1 MIILLVVLVLLFSF
15 IIMAVQDTSL
25 KLLLVII
32 SIIFLFLS
40 SYNLGIKVENQ
51 RIIKESPIG
60 EIINVITREEVI
72 KSISFEDSVYNYI
85 KSLNIKHPDVV
96 FKQARIESG
105 NFTSDI
111 FKENNNMF
119 GMKIPYKRANTI
131 IGENK
136 GYAVYNNWKECILDY
151 ALYQTYSGKNMTR
164 EEYINFLG
172 DSYAED
178 LEYKQKIK

>member
-1 MIILLVVLVLLFSF
+1 MIILLIVIALLFSF
-15 IIMAVQDTSL
+15 IIMVIQDGLIKLAVVSF
-25 KLLLVII
+25 
-32 SIIFLFLS
+32 SIIFLILS
-40 SYNLGIKVENQ
+40 SYNLGIEIEKEI
-51 RIIKESPIG
+51 IIKESSMKKIP
-60 EIINVITREEVI
+60 NVITKEEII

-131 IGENK
+131 IGENR

-164 EEYINFLG
+164 EEYINLLG